1 MALQI
6 EISLNPRD
14 RALFSDM
21 AASLKTAACAV
32 SNLEKTVSAATDAF
46 NANFAKFQTD
56 FSQLSTDISAA
67 ITALQSGIN
76 SGDDAAIQAAAD
88 QLATIDSQ
96 ATDLDSKLKA
106 ATPAAAG
113 SPSSSSASG
122 SQSGSSGSAPIA

>member
-1 MALQI
+1 MALQL

-21 AASLKTAACAV
+21 AASFKTAACAV

-67 ITALQSGIN
+67 ITALQNGIN

-106 ATPAAAG
+106 ATPAASG
-113 SPSSSSASG
+113 SPSSSSSSG
-122 SQSGSSGSAPIA
+122 SPSGGGSAPIA